1 MFKLTPTVLVGKNEP
16 NSIPWPFPEVVPAS
30 GSIYFTAD
38 GYDITGSVVLRTVNN
53 TEDVEFAVTG
63 SEDTILLISKESGR
77 VGVGTVSASAKLE
90 VSSSLD
96 EDLLLIKNA
105 SGSIKVNQEGILVL
119 SPYQGDVTAVSGALI
134 YSASSLFV
142 GS

>member
-1 MFKLTPTVLVGKNEP
+1 MAKNVR
-16 NSIPWPFPEVVPAS
+16 IVPAS
-30 GSIYFTAD
+30 GSIYLTAD
-38 GYDITGSVVLRTVNN
+38 GKDITGSVVLRTVNN
-53 TEDVEFAVTG
+53 TEDVEFAITG
-63 SEDTILLISKESGR
+63 SEETILLISKESGR

-96 EDLLLIKNA
+96 EDLLLVKNA
-105 SGSIKVNQEGILVL
+105 SGSIKVNQEGLLIL
-119 SPYQGDVTAVSGALI
+119 SPYQGDATAVSGALI

>member
-1 MFKLTPTVLVGKNEP
+1 MAKNVR
-16 NSIPWPFPEVVPAS
+16 IVPAS

-53 TEDVEFAVTG
+53 TEDIEFTVTG

-96 EDLLLIKNA
+96 EDLLLVKNA
-105 SGSIKVNQEGILVL
+105 SGSIKVNQEGVLVL

>member
-1 MFKLTPTVLVGKNEP
+1 MAKNVR
-16 NSIPWPFPEVVPAS
+16 IVPAS

-53 TEDVEFAVTG
+53 TEDIEFAVTG
-63 SEDTILLISKESGR
+63 SEETILLISKESGR

-96 EDLLLIKNA
+96 EDLLLVKNA
-105 SGSIKVNQEGILVL
+105 SGSIKVNNEGLLVL
-119 SPYQGDVTAVSGALI
+119 SPYQGNATAVSGALI

>member
-1 MFKLTPTVLVGKNEP
+1 MAKNVR
-16 NSIPWPFPEVVPAS
+16 IVPAS
-30 GSIYFTAD
+30 GSIYFAAD
-38 GYDITGSVVLRTVNN
+38 GYDITGSVVLRTVGS

-96 EDLLLIKNA
+96 EDLLLVKNA
-105 SGSIKVNQEGILVL
+105 SGSIKVNNEGLLVL
-119 SPYQGDVTAVSGALI
+119 SPYQGDATAVSGALI

-142 GS
+142 GG

>member
-1 MFKLTPTVLVGKNEP
+1 MAKNVR
-16 NSIPWPFPEVVPAS
+16 IVPAS
-30 GSIYFTAD
+30 GSIYLTAD
-38 GYDITGSVVLRTVNN
+38 GYDITGSVVLRTLGD
-53 TEDVEFAVTG
+53 TEDLEFSTG
-63 SEDTILLISKESGR
+63 GDQPALLISKDSGR
-77 VGVGTVSASAKLE
+77 IGVGTVSASAKLE

-96 EDLLLIKNA
+96 EDLLLIKNNV
-105 SGSIKVNQEGILVL
+105 GSIKVNQEGVLVL

>member
-1 MFKLTPTVLVGKNEP
+1 MAKNVR
-16 NSIPWPFPEVVPAS
+16 IVPAS

-53 TEDVEFAVTG
+53 TEDIEFAVTG

-90 VSSSLD
+90 VSSSVD
-96 EDLLLIKNA
+96 EDLLLVKNA
-105 SGSIKVNQEGILVL
+105 SGSIKVNQEGILIL
-119 SPYQGDVTAVSGALI
+119 SPYQGNATAVRGALI

>member
-1 MFKLTPTVLVGKNEP
+1 MAKNVR
-16 NSIPWPFPEVVPAS
+16 IVPAS

-53 TEDVEFAVTG
+53 TEDLEFAVTG

-96 EDLLLIKNA
+96 EDLLLVKNA
-105 SGSIKVNQEGILVL
+105 SGSIKVNNEGLLVL
-119 SPYQGDVTAVSGALI
+119 SPYQGDATAVSGALI

>member
-1 MFKLTPTVLVGKNEP
+1 MAKNVR
-16 NSIPWPFPEVVPAS
+16 IVPAS

-53 TEDVEFAVTG
+53 TEDIEFAVTG

-90 VSSSLD
+90 VSSSVD
-96 EDLLLIKNA
+96 EDLLLVKNA
-105 SGSIKVNQEGILVL
+105 SGSIKVNQEGILIL
-119 SPYQGDVTAVSGALI
+119 SPYQGDATAVSGALI

>member
-1 MFKLTPTVLVGKNEP
+1 MAKNVR
-16 NSIPWPFPEVVPAS
+16 IVPAS

-38 GYDITGSVVLRTVNN
+38 GKDITGSVVLRTVNN
-53 TEDVEFAVTG
+53 TEDVEFAITG
-63 SEDTILLISKESGR
+63 SEETILLISKESGR

-96 EDLLLIKNA
+96 EDLLLVKNA
-105 SGSIKVNQEGILVL
+105 SGSIKVNNEGLLVL
-119 SPYQGDVTAVSGALI
+119 SPYQGDATAVSGALI

>member
-1 MFKLTPTVLVGKNEP
+1 MAKNVR
-16 NSIPWPFPEVVPAS
+16 IVPAS

-96 EDLLLIKNA
+96 EDLLLVKNA
-105 SGSIKVNQEGILVL
+105 SGSIKVNNEGLLVL
-119 SPYQGDVTAVSGALI
+119 SPYQGDATAVSGALI

>member
-1 MFKLTPTVLVGKNEP
+1 MAKNVR
-16 NSIPWPFPEVVPAS
+16 IVPAS

-38 GYDITGSVVLRTVNN
+38 GKDITGSVVLRIVNN
-53 TEDVEFAVTG
+53 TEDVEFAITG
-63 SEDTILLISKESGR
+63 SEETILLISKESGR

-96 EDLLLIKNA
+96 EDLLLVKNA
-105 SGSIKVNQEGILVL
+105 SGSIKVNNEGILIL
-119 SPYQGDVTAVSGALI
+119 SPYQGDATAVSGALI

>member
-1 MFKLTPTVLVGKNEP
+1 MAKNVR
-16 NSIPWPFPEVVPAS
+16 IVPAS

-38 GYDITGSVVLRTVNN
+38 GYDITGSVVLRTVGN
-53 TEDVEFAVTG
+53 TEDVEFTVTG

-96 EDLLLIKNA
+96 EDLLLVKNA
-105 SGSIKVNQEGILVL
+105 SGSIKVNQEGVLVL

>member
-1 MFKLTPTVLVGKNEP
+1 MAKNVR
-16 NSIPWPFPEVVPAS
+16 IVPAS

-53 TEDVEFAVTG
+53 TEDLEFAVTG

-90 VSSSLD
+90 ISSSLD
-96 EDLLLIKNA
+96 EDLLLVKNA
-105 SGSIKVNQEGILVL
+105 SGSIKVNQEGLLVL
-119 SPYQGDVTAVSGALI
+119 SPYQGDATAVSGALI

>member
-1 MFKLTPTVLVGKNEP
+1 MAKNVR
-16 NSIPWPFPEVVPAS
+16 IVPAS

-53 TEDVEFAVTG
+53 TEDVEFAITG

-96 EDLLLIKNA
+96 EDLLLVKNA

-119 SPYQGDVTAVSGALI
+119 SPYQGDATAVSGALI

-142 GS
+142 GT

>member
-1 MFKLTPTVLVGKNEP
+1 MAKNVR
-16 NSIPWPFPEVVPAS
+16 IVPAS

-38 GYDITGSVVLRTVNN
+38 GYDITGSVVLRTVGS

-96 EDLLLIKNA
+96 EDLLLVKNA
-105 SGSIKVNQEGILVL
+105 SGSIKVNNEGLLVL
-119 SPYQGDVTAVSGALI
+119 SPYQGDATAVSGALI

-142 GS
+142 GT

>member
-1 MFKLTPTVLVGKNEP
+1 MAKNVR
-16 NSIPWPFPEVVPAS
+16 IVPAS

-53 TEDVEFAVTG
+53 TEDIEFAVTG
-63 SEDTILLISKESGR
+63 SEETILLISKESGR

-96 EDLLLIKNA
+96 EDLLLVKNA
-105 SGSIKVNQEGILVL
+105 SGSIKVNQEGLLVL
-119 SPYQGDVTAVSGALI
+119 SPYQGNATAVSGALI

>member
-1 MFKLTPTVLVGKNEP
+1 MAKNVR
-16 NSIPWPFPEVVPAS
+16 IVPAS

-53 TEDVEFAVTG
+53 TEDIEFAVTG
-63 SEDTILLISKESGR
+63 SEDTILLISKDSGR

-90 VSSSLD
+90 ISSSLD
-96 EDLLLIKNA
+96 EDLLLVKNA
-105 SGSIKVNQEGILVL
+105 SGSIKVNNEGLLVL
-119 SPYQGDVTAVSGALI
+119 SPYQGDATAVSGALI

>member
-1 MFKLTPTVLVGKNEP
+1 MAKNVR
-16 NSIPWPFPEVVPAS
+16 IVPAS

-38 GYDITGSVVLRTVNN
+38 GYDITGSVVLRTVGS

-96 EDLLLIKNA
+96 EDLLLVKNA

-119 SPYQGDVTAVSGALI
+119 SPYQGDATAVSGALI

-142 GS
+142 GT

>member
-1 MFKLTPTVLVGKNEP
+1 MAKNVR
-16 NSIPWPFPEVVPAS
+16 IVPAS

-53 TEDVEFAVTG
+53 TEDIEFAVTG

-96 EDLLLIKNA
+96 EDLLLVKNA

-119 SPYQGDVTAVSGALI
+119 SPYQGDATAVSGALI
-134 YSASSLFV
+134 YSASSLFI
-142 GS
+142 GT

>member
-1 MFKLTPTVLVGKNEP
+1 MAKNVR
-16 NSIPWPFPEVVPAS
+16 IVPAS

-53 TEDVEFAVTG
+53 TEDIEFAVTG

-96 EDLLLIKNA
+96 EDLLLVKNA
-105 SGSIKVNQEGILVL
+105 SGSIKVNNEGLLVL
-119 SPYQGDVTAVSGALI
+119 SPYQGDATAVSGALI
-134 YSASSLFV
+134 YSASSLFI
-142 GS
+142 GG

>member
-1 MFKLTPTVLVGKNEP
+1 MAKNVR
-16 NSIPWPFPEVVPAS
+16 IVPSS

-53 TEDVEFAVTG
+53 TEDIEFAVTG

-96 EDLLLIKNA
+96 EDLLLVKNA
-105 SGSIKVNQEGILVL
+105 SGSIKVNNEGLLVL
-119 SPYQGDVTAVSGALI
+119 SPYQGNATAVSGALI

>member
-1 MFKLTPTVLVGKNEP
+1 MAKNVR
-16 NSIPWPFPEVVPAS
+16 IVPAS

-38 GYDITGSVVLRTVNN
+38 GYDVTGSIVLRTVGN
-53 TEDVEFAVTG
+53 TEDVGFAVTG
-63 SEDTILLISKESGR
+63 SEDTILLISKDSGR

-96 EDLLLIKNA
+96 EDLFLVKNA
-105 SGSIKVNQEGILVL
+105 SGSIKVNQEGVLVL
-119 SPYQGDVTAVSGALI
+119 SPYQGDATAVSGALI

>member
-1 MFKLTPTVLVGKNEP
+1 MAKNVR
-16 NSIPWPFPEVVPAS
+16 IVPAS

-38 GYDITGSVVLRTVNN
+38 GYDITGSVVLRTVGS

-63 SEDTILLISKESGR
+63 SEDTILLISKDSGR

-105 SGSIKVNQEGILVL
+105 SGSIKVNNEGLLVL
-119 SPYQGDVTAVSGALI
+119 SPYQGDATAVSGALI

-142 GS
+142 GG

>member
-1 MFKLTPTVLVGKNEP
+1 MAKNVR
-16 NSIPWPFPEVVPAS
+16 IVPAS

-53 TEDVEFAVTG
+53 TEDIEFAVTG

-96 EDLLLIKNA
+96 EDLL
-105 SGSIKVNQEGILVL
+105 SGNYERNKEEE
-119 SPYQGDVTAVSGALI
+119 
-134 YSASSLFV
+134 
-142 GS
+142 

>member
-1 MFKLTPTVLVGKNEP
+1 MAKNVR
-16 NSIPWPFPEVVPAS
+16 IVPAS

-53 TEDVEFAVTG
+53 TEDIEFAVTG

-96 EDLLLIKNA
+96 EDLLLVKNA
-105 SGSIKVNQEGILVL
+105 SGSIKVNQEGVLVL

>member
-1 MFKLTPTVLVGKNEP
+1 MAKNVR
-16 NSIPWPFPEVVPAS
+16 IVPAS

-53 TEDVEFAVTG
+53 TEDIEFAVTG
-63 SEDTILLISKESGR
+63 SEETILLISKESGR

-96 EDLLLIKNA
+96 EDLLLVKNA
-105 SGSIKVNQEGILVL
+105 SGSIKVNQEGVLVL

-142 GS
+142 GG

>member
-1 MFKLTPTVLVGKNEP
+1 MAKNVR
-16 NSIPWPFPEVVPAS
+16 IVPAS

-53 TEDVEFAVTG
+53 TEDLEFTVTG
-63 SEDTILLISKESGR
+63 SEDTILLISKASGR

-96 EDLLLIKNA
+96 EDLLLVKNA
-105 SGSIKVNQEGILVL
+105 SGSIKVNNEGLLVL
-119 SPYQGDVTAVSGALI
+119 SPYQGDATAVSGALI
-134 YSASSLFV
+134 YSASSLFI
-142 GS
+142 GG

>member
-1 MFKLTPTVLVGKNEP
+1 MAKNVR
-16 NSIPWPFPEVVPAS
+16 IVPAS

-38 GYDITGSVVLRTVNN
+38 GYDITGSVVLRTVGD

-63 SEDTILLISKESGR
+63 SEETILLISKDSGR

-96 EDLLLIKNA
+96 EDLLLVKNT

-119 SPYQGDVTAVSGALI
+119 SPYQGDATAVSGALI

>member
-1 MFKLTPTVLVGKNEP
+1 MAKNVR
-16 NSIPWPFPEVVPAS
+16 IVPAS

-38 GYDITGSVVLRTVNN
+38 GYDITGSVVLRTVGD
-53 TEDVEFAVTG
+53 TEDLEFSNGGDQSV
-63 SEDTILLISKESGR
+63 LLISKDSGR

-96 EDLLLIKNA
+96 EDLLLIKNDI
-105 SGSIKVNQEGILVL
+105 GSIKVNQDGVLVL
-119 SPYQGDVTAVSGALI
+119 SPYQGDVNAVSGALI
-134 YSASSLFV
+134 YSASNLFI

>member
-1 MFKLTPTVLVGKNEP
+1 MAKNVR
-16 NSIPWPFPEVVPAS
+16 IVPAS

-38 GYDITGSVVLRTVNN
+38 GYDITGSVVLRTVGS

-63 SEDTILLISKESGR
+63 SEDTILLISKDSGR

-96 EDLLLIKNA
+96 EDLLLVKNA
-105 SGSIKVNQEGILVL
+105 SGSIKVNNEGLLVL
-119 SPYQGDVTAVSGALI
+119 SPYQGDATAVSGALI

-142 GS
+142 GG

>member
-1 MFKLTPTVLVGKNEP
+1 MAKNVR
-16 NSIPWPFPEVVPAS
+16 IVPAS

-38 GYDITGSVVLRTVNN
+38 GYDITGSVVLRTVGS

-96 EDLLLIKNA
+96 EDLLLVKNA
-105 SGSIKVNQEGILVL
+105 SGSIKVNNEGLLVL
-119 SPYQGDVTAVSGALI
+119 SPYQGNATAVSGALI

>member
-1 MFKLTPTVLVGKNEP
+1 MAKNVR
-16 NSIPWPFPEVVPAS
+16 IVPAS

-38 GYDITGSVVLRTVNN
+38 GYDITGSVVLRTVGS
-53 TEDVEFAVTG
+53 TEDVEFAITG

-96 EDLLLIKNA
+96 EDLLLVKNA
-105 SGSIKVNQEGILVL
+105 SGSIKVNQEGVLVL

-142 GS
+142 GG